1 MKTYPSP
8 LLCDAGIVSQSRLR
22 RKLSPAAP
30 PEKMRSVEKEGS
42 EATGIAAAPAA
53 APLLKDAPVYDL
65 NGRRV
70 GKADAIG
77 ALPKGVYIVNGKKVI
92 R

>member
-1 MKTYPSP
+1 
-8 LLCDAGIVSQSRLR
+8 
-22 RKLSPAAP
+22 
-30 PEKMRSVEKEGS
+30 MRIVEKEGG
-42 EATGIAAAPAA
+42 ETTGIATAPAA

-70 GKADAIG
+70 GTADAIG
-77 ALPKGVYIVNGKKVI
+77 ALPKGVYIVNGKKTI

>member
-1 MKTYPSP
+1 MNNNCFI
-8 LLCDAGIVSQSRLR
+8 LCDAA
-22 RKLSPAAP
+22 PAAAP
-30 PEKMRSVEKEGS
+30 D
-42 EATGIAAAPAA
+42 AAPAA